1 MLLGEQYQ
9 QIAASDI
16 PLQCMSDYVED
27 FVQQES
33 NNENHHDQDDK
44 NTNTAI
50 RAKVNCTGRGQI
62 RPMLDELKNRPMLDR
77 VSPIGLN

>member
-1 MLLGEQYQ
+1 MMLGGQYQ

-27 FVQQES
+27 FVHQES

-44 NTNTAI
+44 KYKHNNKGKSKLHWSWTDKTHAR
-50 RAKVNCTGRGQI
+50 RAEKQT
-62 RPMLDELKNRPMLDR
+62 DAR